1 MRRSFLAIATIAA
14 FAAGSLPVSAQSPEP
29 AYPVPLFRFVDAK
42 AQRPEPVRGTVRIL
56 VDDGFPPFHYRD
68 EANRL
73 TGLNVELA
81 NAMCSE
87 LRIRCEIKVLPFAD
101 LLPALARNEGD
112 VIISALRLTP
122 QALSEGKPTRPFY
135 RALGH
140 FAALGG
146 NALTSADP
154 AQLGG
159 KKIGVLAG
167 GAHEAWL
174 KRYYPDSQIV
184 AFPAQV
190 ALGEA
195 LQGGAVDVIFDDA
208 VRLVYW
214 VKGEASKK
222 CCKLIDGAFIDASYF
237 SHPLTFVVRRAR
249 NDNLLESIDWALDT
263 LQTNGT
269 FATLFRRYVPLD
281 PWAASTSASQPTASS
296 TAP

>member
-1 MRRSFLAIATIAA
+1 MHRSILAIAALTVLAA
-14 FAAGSLPVSAQSPEP
+14 VAPMAAAQTPDP
-29 AYPVPLFRFVDAK
+29 AYSVPAFRFVDAK

-101 LLPALARNEGD
+101 LVPALARNDGD
-112 VIISALRLTP
+112 VIISALRVTP
-122 QALSEGKPTRPFY
+122 QILTESKPTRPFF

-140 FAALGG
+140 FAAPG
-146 NALTSADP
+146 NSALTSADP
-154 AQLGG
+154 TQLDG
-159 KKIGVLAG
+159 KKIGALG
-167 GAHEAWL
+167 GSAHEAWL

-184 AFPAQV
+184 AFPDQA

-195 LQGGAVDVIFDDA
+195 LKTGAVDVIFDDA

-214 VKGEASKK
+214 VKGETSQK
-222 CCKLIDGAFIDASYF
+222 CCKLIDGAFIDAAYF
-237 SHPLTFVVRRAR
+237 SQPLSFIVRRAR
-249 NDNLLESIDWALDT
+249 EDNLLESIDWALDV

-281 PWAASTSASQPTASS
+281 PWAANTSASQPTASS

>member
-1 MRRSFLAIATIAA
+1 MRRPILAITGLLALLGAPLA
-14 FAAGSLPVSAQSPEP
+14 SAQSPDP
-29 AYPVPLFRFVDAK
+29 AYPVPAFRFVDAK
-42 AQRPEPVRGTVRIL
+42 AQRPEPIRGAVRIL

-87 LRIRCEIKVLPFAD
+87 LRIRCEIKMLSFAD
-101 LLPALARNEGD
+101 LLPALERNEGD

-122 QALSEGKPTRPFY
+122 QILTESKPTRPFY

-140 FAALGG
+140 FAAVG
-146 NALTSADP
+146 NSTLTSADP
-154 AQLGG
+154 AQLAGR
-159 KKIGVLAG
+159 KIGVLAG
-167 GAHEAWL
+167 SAHEAWL
-174 KRYYPDSQIV
+174 KRYYPDSTTV
-184 AFPAQV
+184 AFPNQA

-195 LQGGAVDVIFDDA
+195 LKTGAVDVIFDDA

-214 VKGEASKK
+214 VKGEASQK
-222 CCKLIDGAFIDASYF
+222 CCKLIDGAFMDAAYF
-237 SHPLTFVVRRAR
+237 SQPLSFIVRRAR
-249 NDNLLESIDWALDT
+249 EDNLLESIDWALDT

-281 PWAASTSASQPTASS
+281 PWAASASASQPTASS